1 MCDSLKIQNIS
12 QKSFTLISLCYNS
25 LMLLTAQ
32 HQEGF
37 IMATFHEGIS
47 ERKNESISDDSP
59 YQIFTPDDIQHQ
71 DDTTVTYSTS
81 TFQPRQLHHQ
91 GPSTI
96 SIKTPYTHSGLKSAE
111 ESVSSSLPRHGSH
124 GSKTATHIPRMIM
137 SQRNRSV
144 DNVAASF
151 VKSLPPR
158 GQYYPLSPS
167 SFTKALPPRQA
178 HHGSISNTAATF
190 LHNYPNE
197 GSTIT
202 SPQQSHACM
211 MTSGR
216 KASRTYVDNKPG
228 DNGKPTPKHL
238 HVSEEYYD
246 RLLPPK
252 INTTAPNVVH
262 RNAAYESIV
271 HRPFKET
278 GCNYPVF
285 NTESEH
291 DQMDITDVGNWP
303 SSYKCGSETNF
314 FEMCSDD
321 SLKNDQSELKAE
333 NEQEKTEKTSQHPF
347 NDYENTKEYMLS
359 STYSDSSTTPQIGPN
374 LFHTAGVQNEGSHG
388 QKFANT
394 CTDDLGVC
402 KHRPDYE
409 NVKDYDQCANTKY
422 NKTPEWI
429 SLAAIPNTLPNLA
442 AEDGGNWEK
451 SIQTTVPK
459 IIVQSEQSDIN
470 GIASEHQIVEQGNI
484 SSLGKDLRKSADLE
498 TLSDYE
504 EMASSFSSHYT
515 GVKSNQ
521 QQPFPFLSS
530 TEVEGPITLRI
541 QQEDDEQ
548 HNTDS
553 TTCTSMGNEQHNEH
567 TGSEPTTTRN
577 AKVPAPK
584 TKKEK
589 CFQYCLIFITLAIAI
604 AALIIST
611 IIFIDIESGKN
622 NATYSMN

>member
-1 MCDSLKIQNIS
+1 
-12 QKSFTLISLCYNS
+12 
-25 LMLLTAQ
+25 
-32 HQEGF
+32 
-37 IMATFHEGIS
+37 MATFHS
-47 ERKNESISDDSP
+47 ERKNESTSDDSP
-59 YQIFTPDDIQHQ
+59 YHIFTPDDIQHQ
-71 DDTTVTYSTS
+71 DDIAVAYSTS
-81 TFQPRQLHHQ
+81 TFQPRQVHYQ
-91 GPSTI
+91 G
-96 SIKTPYTHSGLKSAE
+96 YTHGGLRSTD

-124 GSKTATHIPRMIM
+124 GSKTATLIPSMCM

-167 SFTKALPPRQA
+167 SFTKTLPPRRA
-178 HHGSISNTAATF
+178 HHGSISNTAASF
-190 LHNYPNE
+190 LPKYPKE
-197 GSTIT
+197 GSTVV
-202 SPQQSHACM
+202 SPQQSHAYTI
-211 MTSGR
+211 TSGR
-216 KASRTYVDNKPG
+216 KTSHMYVDNKQG

-238 HVSEEYYD
+238 HECEEYD
-246 RLLPPK
+246 RLLPPE
-252 INTTAPNVVH
+252 INHTAPNVVH
-262 RNAAYESIV
+262 RNAAYESVV

-278 GCNYPVF
+278 GCNYPEF
-285 NTESEH
+285 DTESEH
-291 DQMDITDVGNWP
+291 DQTDITDVGNWP

-321 SLKNDQSELKAE
+321 SLKNDQNELKAE

-347 NDYENTKEYMLS
+347 NDYENTKEYILS
-359 STYSDSSTTPQIGPN
+359 STYSDSNTTPQIGPN
-374 LFHTAGVQNEGSHG
+374 SFHTVGVQNEGSHG

-394 CTDDLGVC
+394 CTNDLGAR
-402 KHRPDYE
+402 KHQPDYE
-409 NVKDYDQCANTKY
+409 NVKDYDQCANTKC

-459 IIVQSEQSDIN
+459 IIVESEPSDIN
-470 GIASEHQIVEQGNI
+470 EIASEHQIVEQENI

-530 TEVEGPITLRI
+530 TEVEGPMTLRI
-541 QQEDDEQ
+541 QQQEGDEQ
-548 HNTDS
+548 HHVDS

-567 TGSEPTTTRN
+567 TGSEPTTTCDT
-577 AKVPAPK
+577 KVPAPK

-604 AALIIST
+604 AALVIST
-611 IIFIDIESGKN
+611 KIFIDIESGKN
-622 NATYSMN
+622 NTSLMP

>member
-1 MCDSLKIQNIS
+1 MCASLKIQNIS
-12 QKSFTLISLCYNS
+12 QKSFTLTSFYYNS
-25 LMLLTAQ
+25 LMLLAAQ

-47 ERKNESISDDSP
+47 ERKNKNISDDSP
-59 YQIFTPDDIQHQ
+59 YHIFTPDDIQHQ
-71 DDTTVTYSTS
+71 DDTAVTYSTS
-81 TFQPRQLHHQ
+81 TFQPRQVHYQ

-96 SIKTPYTHSGLKSAE
+96 SRTPYTHSGLRSAE

-124 GSKTATHIPRMIM
+124 GSKTATFIPSMCM

-167 SFTKALPPRQA
+167 SFTKTLPPRQA
-178 HHGSISNTAATF
+178 HHGSISNTPASF
-190 LHNYPNE
+190 LPKYPNE

-202 SPQQSHACM
+202 SPQQSHTRM
-211 MTSGR
+211 ITSGR
-216 KASRTYVDNKPG
+216 KTSHTYVDNKPE
-228 DNGKPTPKHL
+228 DSGKPTPKHL
-238 HVSEEYYD
+238 HVSEEYD
-246 RLLPPK
+246 RLLPPE
-252 INTTAPNVVH
+252 INNTAPNVVH
-262 RNAAYESIV
+262 RNAAYESV
-271 HRPFKET
+271 LHRPFKET
-278 GCNYPVF
+278 GSNYPVF
-285 NTESEH
+285 DTESEH
-291 DQMDITDVGNWP
+291 DQTDTTDVGNWP

-333 NEQEKTEKTSQHPF
+333 NEQEKTEKTSQHS

-374 LFHTAGVQNEGSHG
+374 LFHTAVVQNEGSRG
-388 QKFANT
+388 QNFANT
-394 CTDDLGVC
+394 CINDLGAR
-402 KHRPDYE
+402 KHQSDYE
-409 NVKDYDQCANTKY
+409 NVKDYDQCANTKC

-470 GIASEHQIVEQGNI
+470 EIASEHQIVEQGNI
-484 SSLGKDLRKSADLE
+484 SSLGEDLRKSADLE

-504 EMASSFSSHYT
+504 EMVSSFSSHYT

-521 QQPFPFLSS
+521 QRPFPFLSS
-530 TEVEGPITLRI
+530 TEVEGPITLHI

-553 TTCTSMGNEQHNEH
+553 TTCTSTGNEQHNEH
-567 TGSEPTTTRN
+567 TGPEPTTTCN

-584 TKKEK
+584 MKKET

-611 IIFIDIESGKN
+611 KIFIDIESGKN
-622 NATYSMN
+622 NTSSSMD